1 MYQNLIKFFQQIAA
15 DPKMPPLP
23 DHLEDDYIK
32 PLMHIID
39 NHGCL
44 SEWFEY
50 LDEGSYKQVY
60 EFGDNYVLKLLTA
73 GEQLLD
79 INLPDYFLKTFNF
92 YLPRNTLVWDN
103 CIPLECGRY
112 CNNYCTIGIQIQP
125 RAVLND
131 FPSTE
136 IDEELFVLGAIKDWA
151 DDFRAAYGESEVEN
165 LLKLHERYGIDDLHC
180 NNIAYFKGKPVII
193 DYYAYYKGD

>member
-1 MYQNLIKFFQQIAA
+1 MYQELVKFFQQIAA

-23 DHLEDDYIK
+23 DPLEEDYIE
-32 PLMHIID
+32 PLVHII
-39 NHGCL
+39 NNRGCL

-60 EFGDNYVLKLLTA
+60 EFGDNYVLKLLSA

-92 YLPRNTLVWDN
+92 YLPSNTLEWDN
-103 CIPLECGRY
+103 GVYPEDERY
-112 CNNYCTIGIQIQP
+112 CNDYHTIGIQIQP

-131 FPSTE
+131 FLSAE
-136 IDEELFVLGAIKDWA
+136 IDEELFALGAMKDWA
-151 DDFRAAYGESEVEN
+151 DDFRAYYGEAEVKN
-165 LLKLHERYGIDDLHC
+165 LLKLNEEYGIDDLHC
-180 NNIAYFKGKPVII
+180 GNIAYFKGKPVII